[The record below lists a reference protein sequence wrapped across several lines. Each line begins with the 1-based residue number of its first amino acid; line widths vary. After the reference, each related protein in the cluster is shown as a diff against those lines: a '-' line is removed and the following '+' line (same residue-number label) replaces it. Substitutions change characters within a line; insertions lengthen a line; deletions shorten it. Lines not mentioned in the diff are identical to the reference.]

1 MMAFSSHVNASYSKI
16 YDKELNT
23 LSVTDPKLAIKTTK
37 ELLVQARLQGDYKR
51 QLVLHFYLAE
61 SYFTL
66 SKIPK
71 VGTVV
76 SDALIIARKHNDIRF
91 ISEFLGLES
100 YVLGYKGELRQ
111 ASKKANLAL
120 QFAKETDDYRLI
132 ASMMSVR
139 AQAHLSSENYSLALK
154 DIQSALTIFKEYQD
168 RENLT
173 SNYNLLALIYD
184 SIGEYDKAI
193 KYYDVSLSFDD
204 SGSLYNQ
211 ATIYYNK
218 GTTFVYQG
226 NRKLAIENL
235 NSAMELS
242 LKINDEVILA
252 YVRNSLADLYIQE
265 KQYTKGQDLAL
276 LALDWFSANEDLLMH
291 INTNILLAEVSIKDL
306 NFTQAKVFI
315 DDIDIQLQSMTTPK
329 IQMAVLWIK
338 IKYFA
343 KQELWKEAYELSQ
356 ESLIARDE
364 LYEKDRKGSM
374 DEMKL
379 KYDVQFDQEKMASLQ
394 KQNKLQKEVISQ
406 EQHKQ
411 QYFLGLMALAILMIM
426 GVYYAYRNQ
435 RSIKSKLYLLTITDD
450 LTQIAN
456 RRYILEQLSQLHED
470 TLVKN
475 QLYTIVMLDLDNF
488 KSINDKY
495 GHFKGNEVL
504 IQFANVA
511 NYTLSEGC
519 EVGRLGGEEWL
530 LLLPSYDREKT
541 ESVLRK
547 LRKNYNNPQLVSL
560 PSESQLHFSC
570 GVKTC
575 EGKCIDVEHTL
586 KEVDVAMYKAKE
598 KGRNQDVYC

>member
-1 MMAFSSHVNASYSKI
+1 MLAFSSHVNASYSKI
-16 YDKELNT
+16 YDTDLNT

-37 ELLVQARLQGDYKR
+37 ELLVQAKLQGDYKR
-51 QLVLHFYLAE
+51 QLVLYYYLAE

-66 SKIPK
+66 SNIPE

-76 SDALIIARKHNDIRF
+76 SDALEIARKHNNIRF

-100 YVLGYKGELRQ
+100 FVLGYKGELRQ

-154 DIQSALTIFKEYQD
+154 DVQAALTIFKEYQD

-218 GTTFVYQG
+218 GTTFAFKG
-226 NRKLAIENL
+226 DRKLAIENL
-235 NSAMELS
+235 NLAMELS
-242 LKINDEVILA
+242 VQIKDEATLA
-252 YVRNSLADLYIQE
+252 YVRNSLGDLYIQE

-276 LALDWFSANEDLLMH
+276 LALDWFSDNEDLLMH
-291 INTNILLAEVSIKDL
+291 INTNLLLAEVNIQNS
-306 NFTQAKVFI
+306 NFTQAKKFI
-315 DDIDIQLQSMTTPK
+315 DDVDVQLQSMTTPK
-329 IQMAVLWIK
+329 IQLSVLWIK

-343 KQELWKEAYELSQ
+343 KQKLWKEAYELSQ

-364 LYEKDRKGSM
+364 LYEKDRQGSI

-456 RRYILEQLSQLHED
+456 RRYILEQLGQLHKKSIEE
-470 TLVKN
+470 N
-475 QLYTIVMLDLDNF
+475 QLYTIVMVDLDNF
-488 KSINDKY
+488 KAINDKY

-504 IQFANVA
+504 VQFAGVA
-511 NYTLSEGC
+511 TYTLPNGC

-530 LLLPSYDREKT
+530 ILLPKHDREQT
-541 ESVLRK
+541 ELLLRK
-547 LRKNYNNPQLVSL
+547 LRKNYNNPQMASL
-560 PSESQLHFSC
+560 PAECQLHFSC
-570 GVKTC
+570 GVKVC
-575 EGKCIDVEHTL
+575 EGDCLDVETTL
-586 KEVDVAMYKAKE
+586 RKVDGAMYEAKE
-598 KGRNQDVYC
+598 MGRNQDVYC